1 MFYFWA
7 FFNPWPNI
15 CIYSGKFIWVSL
27 WYIIVTK
34 DFNIQFVFSNN
45 KHILVDGE
53 WSVWSLWSECSAT
66 CGYDATA
73 IRTRACDSPSPLHG
87 GQTCSG
93 SQEETNECN
102 PAAPLC
108 MSKTFYV
115 NICHWN
121 CMGRNCMYIF
131 YMHMYKVYVIGQK
144 QC

>member
-15 CIYSGKFIWVSL
+15 CIYHNSGKFIWVSL

-87 GQTCSG
+87 GQTCTG
-93 SQEETNECN
+93 SQEETDECN

-108 MSKTFYV
+108 MSKTFY
-115 NICHWN
+115 C
-121 CMGRNCMYIF
+121 IF
-131 YMHMYKVYVIGQK
+131 ATEMALEGIVYTYFTCTCTKYEYMLM
-144 QC
+144 